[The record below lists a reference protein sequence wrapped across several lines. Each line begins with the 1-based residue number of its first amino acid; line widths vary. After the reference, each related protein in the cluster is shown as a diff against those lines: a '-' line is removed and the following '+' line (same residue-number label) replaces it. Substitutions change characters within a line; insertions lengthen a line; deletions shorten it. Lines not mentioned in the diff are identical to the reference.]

1 MTLAT
6 TTAPVTITQYEAL
19 ESDIVIAEQQAI
31 ESFDYEDKK
40 GNKAARSYLFE
51 LRKHKGRIET
61 VRKDAKAYALE
72 YGRQV
77 DSQAKALVERIEALI
92 APHDE
97 ALKAIEQREAQRI
110 AGHKAV
116 IEAMG
121 QAVMSAL
128 APGITPAEVQE
139 LIDLVAGED
148 ISQMEEFTTDAIQAK
163 NAALDELERH
173 LAAAQ
178 QREAEAAELARLR
191 EEARQRQEQEAEVQ
205 REAAARERAQ
215 REAQRALQQAQARE
229 QAERD
234 RAAQAEER
242 ARQAEEAARVA
253 EEREQQ
259 RLAAEALAK
268 GLREARQA
276 ELLERSKR
284 IRGEK
289 RALLIQELTS
299 TMNGC
304 NRLQVAELIA
314 DDKIHP
320 AIRVAW
326 GEV

>member
-148 ISQMEEFTTDAIQAK
+148 ISQMEEFTTDAIQVK
-163 NAALDELERH
+163 NAALDELARH

-191 EEARQRQEQEAEVQ
+191 EEARQRQEQEAEAQ

-215 REAQRALQQAQARE
+215 REAQQALQQAQARE

-242 ARQAEEAARVA
+242 ARQAEE
-253 EEREQQ
+253 REQQ
-259 RLAAEALAK
+259 RLAAAAEEQAR
-268 GLREARQA
+268 REARQA
-276 ELLERSKR
+276 ELLERASR

-314 DDKIHP
+314 DEKIHP
-320 AIRVAW
+320 AVLVAW
-326 GEV
+326 EEV